1 MGRTLRQCRITLR
14 RVLPQFESVK
24 SFPACLRLD
33 RSHSSFPY
41 SPGRGP
47 TLPIC
52 YFPVCASASC
62 LLPAGYGK
70 QISHIDAES
79 QRMIVH
85 IKRNSPC
92 PAPAFSVS
100 LCLLRRV
107 TNFYY
112 PAKLSLVLF
121 IADLFHPVDGFAVK
135 MFQDGDVPHCRS

>member
-1 MGRTLRQCRITLR
+1 MGRTLQQCRITLR

-52 YFPVCASASC
+52 YFPVCVFASC
-62 LLPAGYGK
+62 LLRSRLRK
-70 QISHIDAES
+70 KISHRDAES
-79 QRMIVH
+79 QRMILH
-85 IKRNSPC
+85 SKRNSPC

-100 LCLLRRV
+100 LCLCGESPIF
-107 TNFYY
+107 TS
-112 PAKLSLVLF
+112 P
-121 IADLFHPVDGFAVK
+121 
-135 MFQDGDVPHCRS
+135 

>member
-52 YFPVCASASC
+52 YFPVCVFASC
-62 LLPAGYGK
+62 LLRSRLRKTNQP
-70 QISHIDAES
+70 
-79 QRMIVH
+79 R
-85 IKRNSPC
+85 R
-92 PAPAFSVS
+92 
-100 LCLLRRV
+100 RRV
-107 TNFYY
+107 TEDDSAQQ
-112 PAKLSLVLF
+112 AKLT
-121 IADLFHPVDGFAVK
+121 
-135 MFQDGDVPHCRS
+135 VPPLLRSPCLCASVASH